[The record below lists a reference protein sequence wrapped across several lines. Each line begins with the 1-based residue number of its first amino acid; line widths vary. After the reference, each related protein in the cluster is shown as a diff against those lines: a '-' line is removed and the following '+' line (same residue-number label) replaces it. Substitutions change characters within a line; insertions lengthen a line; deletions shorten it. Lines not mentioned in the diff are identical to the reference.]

1 MKIKNIIAKSDLD
14 YYKQHINFTH
24 EEEIVFDMLSKG
36 KSIKE
41 IADKLNVSES
51 TIGRRNRS
59 VKSKIE
65 HCMIDGN
72 NRRSVPIWEKLNL
85 TIKEAAE
92 YSGISETTLR
102 ERISDGEYNFILKN
116 GTKTLIKR
124 KLFEKYL
131 ESVDA
136 I

>member
-1 MKIKNIIAKSDLD
+1 MKLRNIIAKSELD
-14 YYKQHINFTH
+14 YYKQHVNFTH

-41 IADKLNVSES
+41 IADKLNTSES
-51 TIGRRNRS
+51 TIGRRSRNVRR
-59 VKSKIE
+59 KLE
-65 HCMIDGN
+65 ECMDRGKVVNSIP
-72 NRRSVPIWEKLNL
+72 VWEKLNL
-85 TIKEAAE
+85 TIREAAE
-92 YSGISETTLR
+92 YSGISESILR
-102 ERISDGEYNFILKN
+102 DRVNSGEYDFILKN